1 MGKGPQL
8 LSGRGIVNQNGGTM
22 TASPPSGSP
31 PSPPLN
37 GGRRRGGISAVGLAQ
52 PTDLKIRSTTAP
64 VSAEAPPTREAVLSL
79 LLRHGEAT
87 AADLAGRL
95 SVSVQAMRRHLRGLE
110 EMGLVEA
117 SPTPEG
123 PGRPSNR
130 WRLTTAGHQRFPN
143 GSEHFALGLLHSLAG
158 AMPPDALRLLL
169 NQQAVEKAGD
179 YRRRIGN
186 GSLAERLERL
196 VELRRQEGFV
206 AECQPDPEQGG
217 AWVISEFHCSVIRI
231 AEQFPMLCDQELAL
245 ISHTFPDCRIE
256 RVHWRLEKGHSCG
269 FRLSPAGAAP

>member
-1 MGKGPQL
+1 
-8 LSGRGIVNQNGGTM
+8 M

-31 PSPPLN
+31 LSPPLN
-37 GGRRRGGISAVGLAQ
+37 GSRRRGSLSTVGLAQ
-52 PTDLKIRSTTAP
+52 LSEPKTKSTTALE
-64 VSAEAPPTREAVLSL
+64 SAETPPTREAVLSQ

-130 WRLTTAGHQRFPN
+130 WRLTTAGHERFPN

-169 NQQAVEKAGD
+169 NQQAVAKAGD
-179 YRRRIGN
+179 YRRHIGN

-231 AEQFPMLCDQELAL
+231 AEQFPMVCDQELAL

>member
-1 MGKGPQL
+1 
-8 LSGRGIVNQNGGTM
+8 M
-22 TASPPSGSP
+22 TASPPPGSP
-31 PSPPLN
+31 PTPALN
-37 GGRRRGGISAVGLAQ
+37 GSGRQGTIAIGIARRKDPKTRT
-52 PTDLKIRSTTAP
+52 PTALQ
-64 VSAEAPPTREAVLSL
+64 SAEAPPTREAVLAL
-79 LLRHGEAT
+79 LLRQGEAT
-87 AADLAGRL
+87 AADLADRL
-95 SVSVQAMRRHLRGLE
+95 SVSVQVMRRHLRGLE

-130 WRLTTAGHQRFPN
+130 WRLTTGGHQRFPN
-143 GSEHFALGLLHSLAG
+143 GSEHFALGLLHSLAK
-158 AMPPDALRLLL
+158 AMPTDALRLLL

-179 YRRRIGN
+179 YRRRIGS

-231 AEQFPMLCDQELAL
+231 AEQFPMVCDQELAL

-256 RVHWRLEKGHSCG
+256 RVHWRLEEGHSCG
-269 FRLSPAGAAP
+269 FRLSPASAAP